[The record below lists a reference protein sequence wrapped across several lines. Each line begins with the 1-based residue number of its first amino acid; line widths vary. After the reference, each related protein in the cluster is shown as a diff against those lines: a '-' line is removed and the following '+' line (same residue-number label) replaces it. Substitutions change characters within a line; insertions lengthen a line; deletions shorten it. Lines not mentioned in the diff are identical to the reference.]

1 MNHVTR
7 SALSPALCRTV
18 APELLRDET
27 LAEIFA
33 ATARMHPTR
42 PAAIFDGQTVSYEEL
57 SRRSDQ
63 VAGAL
68 VRQGIGRGDFVGL
81 WMERSLDL
89 HVALL
94 AILKTG
100 AAYLPFDADAPA
112 ARIAD
117 CLADCR
123 AKALIVDAERTPRA
137 GDQPAPV
144 LRFAGLADDRAPAP
158 LPDLRDLGM
167 GPDDPAYVIYTSGST
182 GQPKGVV
189 ISHRNICHYLR
200 AANSLYGV
208 GAEDVMFQGASVAFD
223 LSLEEIFLPYLT
235 GARLWIAPRR
245 LLQDSDR
252 LAETLGNAGITVMSA
267 VPTLLGMISSDIP
280 SLRLIILGGEACPP
294 GLADRWCRPGR
305 KVLNSYGPTETTV
318 VATVAEVLPGQ
329 PITIG
334 EPIPNY
340 SCYVVDETL
349 QPVEP
354 GVEGELL
361 IGGPG
366 VAAGYLNR
374 PQLTAEKFIANPF
387 DDREQVPLLYRSG
400 DAVCVDSQGQL
411 LFRGR
416 IDDQVKIRGYRVE
429 LGEIEARLSQ
439 YPGVRQA
446 AVAVSAQDGVE
457 RLAAFIVAEPGAAPD
472 AVGLRRVLGGQMPC
486 YMVPSHYELVAD
498 LPRLSSG
505 KVDRKALQK
514 LPLSAAPG
522 DDQEAPASPTEA
534 VLLAAAQ
541 KVFPGQSI
549 PFEADFFVD
558 LGGHSLIAARFVSSL
573 RTNPAFAGLTM
584 QEIYAWRTL
593 RAIAAGIDRGAAG
606 QAGQARQAQSM
617 VFEPPP
623 LIRRFLCGLA
633 QAVALPVI
641 LSLSTAPWLGVF
653 IAYDFFSGESPNF
666 WREMA
671 VLLVA
676 YAAINLVI
684 PVIAVA
690 AKWLVI
696 GRTKPGR
703 YPLWGV
709 YYFRWWLAQRFIGL
723 IHFPWFQGTP
733 ILSLVLR
740 SLGAEVGRDSV
751 LQAFE
756 TTGAV
761 DLVSIGSGVAIGSR
775 TGLSNAEV
783 VGNELLIGRITI
795 GDEAS
800 IGSLCNIGRDAV
812 IGRGAELGNVCA
824 VPAGSVIGDWETWEG
839 SPARRT
845 GTVDQVALPE
855 PAVAG
860 RARKLLFGGIY
871 AIVMFLMPPLTLI
884 PIIPAFRLM
893 DSLGDRVGDLLGVD
907 YVVLVP
913 LTAMPTALLFTAV
926 TVAFTVVIRWTVLP
940 RLRPGSFS
948 VHSWLYL
955 RHWIVAQAVDMTLG
969 SLSCLYATVYMGFWY
984 RLMGAKVGRD
994 VEISTKLG
1002 GRYDLIEIGQKSFI
1016 ADEVLLGDEHI
1027 ARGWVTVDSVR
1038 VGERVFVGNNAVIP
1052 GGYKIPAGSLIGISS
1067 QPPLEAARMSEGDTW
1082 FGSPPIKLPLRQR
1095 FDDVAAH
1102 WTYEPTRLW
1111 RLWRAMFEAFRISL
1125 PSMLWITF
1133 GSLVIE
1139 GLGPIIESRNI
1150 GALMFWLVVCSVGVS
1165 FGMAFTAIALK
1176 WILMGVYRPTVRPM
1190 WSWWALR
1197 TETVAVANSDLADRG
1212 LFEHLRGTPFLP
1224 WMVTLFGARF
1234 GKGVFLDSVDF
1245 TEFDC
1250 VEVGDFCAINAGAAL
1265 QTHLYEDRVMKVG
1278 RIKLGRGVKIGSQ
1291 TTVLYDSSIGDFA
1304 RVGGLSVIMKGEDLP
1319 PDSSWQGFPAQPSMP
1334 GGQSAAQQ
1342 SEAADGFS
1350 LTVAAGH
1357 RTNPAFPG

>member
-1 MNHVTR
+1 M
-7 SALSPALCRTV
+7 
-18 APELLRDET
+18 
-27 LAEIFA
+27 F
-33 ATARMHPTR
+33 
-42 PAAIFDGQTVSYEEL
+42 
-57 SRRSDQ
+57 
-63 VAGAL
+63 
-68 VRQGIGRGDFVGL
+68 
-81 WMERSLDL
+81 
-89 HVALL
+89 
-94 AILKTG
+94 
-100 AAYLPFDADAPA
+100 
-112 ARIAD
+112 
-117 CLADCR
+117 
-123 AKALIVDAERTPRA
+123 
-137 GDQPAPV
+137 
-144 LRFAGLADDRAPAP
+144 RFAGLADDRMAAP
-158 LPDLRDLGM
+158 LPDLRSQGM
-167 GPDDPAYVIYTSGST
+167 GPGDPAYVIYTSGST
-182 GQPKGVV
+182 GRPKGVV

-200 AANSLYGV
+200 AANSIYGV
-208 GAEDVMFQGASVAFD
+208 GAADVMFQGASVAFD

-235 GARLWIAPRR
+235 GASLWIAPRR

-252 LAETLGNAGITVMSA
+252 LAETLGQAGITVMSA
-267 VPTLLGMISSDIP
+267 VPTLLGMMSSDVP

-305 KVLNSYGPTETTV
+305 RVLNSYGPTETTV

-329 PITIG
+329 PVTIG

-340 SCYVVDETL
+340 SCYVVDEAL
-349 QPVEP
+349 RPVAP
-354 GVEGELL
+354 GEEGELL

-387 DDREQVPLLYRSG
+387 DDRDLVPLLYRSG
-400 DAVCVDSQGQL
+400 DAVSLDANGQL

-439 YPGVRQA
+439 CPGVRQA
-446 AVAVSAQDGVE
+446 AVAVCRQDGVD
-457 RLAAFIVAEPGAAPD
+457 RLVAFIVADAGMTPDGAD
-472 AVGLRRVLGGQMPC
+472 LRRVLAGQLPC
-486 YMVPSHYELVAD
+486 YMVPTHYEPVAD

-505 KVDRKALQK
+505 KVDRKALQT
-514 LPLSAAPG
+514 LPLTAAAA
-522 DDQEAPASPTEA
+522 DDQEAPATATEE

-558 LGGHSLIAARFVSSL
+558 LGGHSLIAARFVSAL
-573 RTNPAFAGLTM
+573 RTKPAFAGLTM

-593 RAIAAGIDRGAAG
+593 RAIGAGIDRRAGAQPRQQRS
-606 QAGQARQAQSM
+606 QA
-617 VFEPPP
+617 FEPPP
-623 LIRRFLCGLA
+623 LLRRFLCGLA
-633 QAVALPVI
+633 QAAALPVI
-641 LSLSTAPWLGVF
+641 LTLSTAPWLGVF
-653 IAYDFFSGESPNF
+653 IAYDFFSGDTPNF
-666 WREMA
+666 WREMG

-684 PVIAVA
+684 PVVAIA

-696 GRTKPGR
+696 GRTRPGR

-709 YYFRWWLAQRFIGL
+709 YYFRWWLAQRFVGL

-733 ILSLVLR
+733 VISLVLR
-740 SLGAEVGRDSV
+740 ALGAKVGAESV
-751 LQAFE
+751 LQSFE
-756 TTGAV
+756 TAGAL
-761 DLVSIGSGVAIGSR
+761 DLLSIGRGVCIGAR
-775 TGLSNAEV
+775 TGMSNVEV
-783 VGNELLIGRITI
+783 VGNELVIGRIAI
-795 GDEAS
+795 GDGVS

-812 IGRGAELGNVCA
+812 IGEGAELGNVCA
-824 VPAGSVIGDWETWEG
+824 VPEGSVIGDWETWEG

-845 GTVDQVALPE
+845 GTVDQASLEV
-855 PAVAG
+855 PARAG
-860 RARKLLFGGIY
+860 GARRILFFCIY

-907 YVVLVP
+907 YAFIVP
-913 LTAMPTALLFTAV
+913 LTALPTALLFTAV
-926 TVAFTVVIRWTVLP
+926 TVLLTVVIRWTVLP
-940 RLRPGSFS
+940 RLRPGRFS
-948 VHSWLYL
+948 VHSLQYL
-955 RHWIVAQAVDMTLG
+955 RHWIVAQVEDMTLG
-969 SLSCLYATVYMGFWY
+969 SLSCLYATVYMGIWY

-1002 GRYDLIEIGQKSFI
+1002 GRYDLVEIGQKSFI
-1016 ADEVLLGDEHI
+1016 ADEVLLGEEHV
-1027 ARGWVTVDSVR
+1027 ARGWVTARPVQI
-1038 VGERVFVGNNAVIP
+1038 GERVFVGNNAVIP
-1052 GGYKIPAGSLIGISS
+1052 GGCRIPAGSLIGITS
-1067 QPPLEAARMSEGDTW
+1067 QPPQDGTAMAEGDIW

-1111 RLWRAMFEAFRISL
+1111 RLWRAIFEAFRISL

-1133 GSLVIE
+1133 GSLVIDQ
-1139 GLGPIIESRNI
+1139 LGPIIENRDFA
-1150 GALMFWLVVCSVGVS
+1150 ALSFWLVICSVAVS

-1197 TETVAVANSDLADRG
+1197 TETVTVANADLADRG

-1224 WMVTLFGARF
+1224 WMVRLFGARF
-1234 GKGVFLDSVDF
+1234 GRGVFLDTADF

-1319 PDSSWQGFPAQPSMP
+1319 PDSDWQGFPAQPSA
-1334 GGQSAAQQ
+1334 GSGQAAAEP
-1342 SEAADGFS
+1342 SGAAGGFS
-1350 LTVAAGH
+1350 LTAAAGH